1 MLVLLLPL
9 PGLDGVV
16 ADGRQTV
23 QDVQPSHAELSEH
36 SLALL
41 RQQLGEREP
50 GLEGAERS
58 EERKVLIKVSPL
70 TARLHFTSSGSPEPG
85 PPCRRRGP
93 ARRPPGGRRRT
104 EALPRVQGYS
114 AAEGRGGGAP
124 CWPSC
129 GQWSTSVLGC

>member
-1 MLVLLLPL
+1 VLVLLLPL

-23 QDVQPSHAELSEH
+23 QDVQPRHAELSEH

-58 EERKVLIKVSPL
+58 PLEVQSP
-70 TARLHFTSSGSPEPG
+70 
-85 PPCRRRGP
+85 
-93 ARRPPGGRRRT
+93 
-104 EALPRVQGYS
+104 ALPAVVEAQHGGHQVEGDVQRHYLVGHRVASGLPVY
-114 AAEGRGGGAP
+114 
-124 CWPSC
+124 W
-129 GQWSTSVLGC
+129 GC